1 MGTLD
6 LSPPVAL
13 QRVRRDLEKTEP
25 ESLCF
30 RLLDAIRSAA
40 RTAVDAPVGASR

>member
-6 LSPPVAL
+6 LSPPSAL
-13 QRVRRDLEKTEP
+13 QRTRHGLEKTEP
-25 ESLCF
+25 ENLHV

>member
-6 LSPPVAL
+6 LSPPMAL
-13 QRVRRDLEKTEP
+13 QRMRHGLEKTQFENLYVP
-25 ESLCF
+25 
-30 RLLDAIRSAA
+30 LLDAIRSAA

>member
-6 LSPPVAL
+6 LSPPMAL
-13 QRVRRDLEKTEP
+13 QRMRHSLEKTQFEN
-25 ESLCF
+25 LCV

-40 RTAVDAPVGASR
+40 RTAGGAPVGASR